1 MWTAVK
7 GRLPFLCLHEPFDF
21 GRYHLYHWVLLSSH
35 VWNTEAQR
43 RGSDW
48 SKGKE
53 WLNIFW
59 LSHPVGLTVV
69 NTTEPYFWPG
79 HVHVGAF
86 KLHACSLGF
95 ALSELL
101 PVILA
106 SHRSDGSFMRSA
118 SLTSFSLLKVAKLTH
133 AISIFTEGILM
144 MKTTLV
150 GIIKVMVL
158 MLVSVAS

>member
-1 MWTAVK
+1 MYTQVPSSYM
-7 GRLPFLCLHEPFDF
+7 L
-21 GRYHLYHWVLLSSH
+21 VL
-35 VWNTEAQR
+35 
-43 RGSDW
+43 
-48 SKGKE
+48 
-53 WLNIFW
+53 F
-59 LSHPVGLTVV
+59 
-69 NTTEPYFWPG
+69 
-79 HVHVGAF
+79 
-86 KLHACSLGF
+86 GF

-158 MLVSVAS
+158 MLVSVASYNKPLRHLDFMSLSCGGTVIILCLSLSHIQCLIFILVTYEQRRRKHYYPYFS